1 MYCGGKMNREVTL
14 GLPCHEKFG
23 PPRKWTPLVH
33 VFRNIWTPGPDI
45 SKYLDPHGTNISGI
59 G

>member
-1 MYCGGKMNREVTL
+1 MAVCVAL
-14 GLPCHEKFG
+14 GLAWAVPTAVMENLDPPKNG
-23 PPRKWTPLVH
+23 P
-33 VFRNIWTPGPDI
+33 PGPDI

>member
-1 MYCGGKMNREVTL
+1 MARVHRSVMKNLDPPPEN
-14 GLPCHEKFG
+14 G
-23 PPRKWTPLVH
+23 PPGPDISKYLD
-33 VFRNIWTPGPDI
+33 PGPDI